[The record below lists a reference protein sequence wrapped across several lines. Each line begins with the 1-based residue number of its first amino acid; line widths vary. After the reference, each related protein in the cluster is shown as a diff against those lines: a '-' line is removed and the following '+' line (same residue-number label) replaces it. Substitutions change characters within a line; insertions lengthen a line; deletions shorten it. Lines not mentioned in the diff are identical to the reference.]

1 MANVKVKLNRK
12 GVVELLKSAEVAND
26 LDRRAQAIASA
37 AGPGHRIEESETPNR
52 ARVAVI
58 TDTFEAMR
66 REATERSLTRAVDA
80 GRA

>member
-1 MANVKVKLNRK
+1 MANVKIKLNRK
-12 GVVELLKSAEVAND
+12 GVVELLKSTEVADD
-26 LDRRAQAIASA
+26 LDRRAQKIAAA
-37 AGPGHRIEESETPNR
+37 AGPGHRIEANETRNR

-66 REATERSLTRAVDA
+66 REATDRSLTNAIDA